1 MKFKNLDISLPS
13 NKKFGF
19 FFTFLFLLIA
29 SYFFLSE
36 SIITAYI
43 FFALSLAFF
52 LITFIKAD
60 ALTFLNKLWMRLGY
74 LLGKIIS
81 PIVLLIIFFV
91 LFTPYSLVL
100 RLFRRDELQL
110 KLLKR
115 KSYWKQ
121 RAQTSYQ
128 TNFRK
133 QF

>member
-1 MKFKNLDISLPS
+1 MKLKNSEMSLPS
-13 NKKFGF
+13 NKRFGF
-19 FFTFLFLLIA
+19 FFTFVFLLTA

-36 SIITAYI
+36 SIIIAYI
-43 FFALSLAFF
+43 FFALSVVFF
-52 LITFIKAD
+52 LITFVNAD
-60 ALTFLNKLWMRLGY
+60 ALTSLNKLWMRLGY

-91 LFTPYSLVL
+91 FFTPYSLVL

-115 KSYWKQ
+115 ESYWKQ
-121 RAQTSYQ
+121 RIQASYQ

>member
-1 MKFKNLDISLPS
+1 MKLKNSQMKLPS
-13 NKKFGF
+13 NKRFGF
-19 FFTFLFLLIA
+19 FFTFVFFLTG

-36 SIITAYI
+36 SIIIAYI
-43 FFALSLAFF
+43 FFSLSVVFF
-52 LITFIKAD
+52 LITFVNAD
-60 ALTFLNKLWMRLGY
+60 ALTSLNKLWMRLGY

-91 LFTPYSLVL
+91 FFTPYSLVL

-115 KSYWKQ
+115 ESYWKQ
-121 RAQTSYQ
+121 RIQASYQ